1 MQKMFTRFVALGFA
15 AALTVSNVHA
25 QTITRIWPLNAAD
38 SAVSQFADTT
48 RIFLSTTAAP
58 NPAAGFTGWVSKPI
72 ACADPSKLDSA
83 QWMWNRLA
91 SGIGGAYY
99 GTAVNPII
107 SESPA
112 NGAAVFNSDM
122 YDTRG
127 VAGAFGSGR
136 APSPQEAELIS
147 PVINA
152 AGYTDIT
159 VQFNQYYRNFDS
171 ECFLS
176 YSTDGGTTWS
186 ARVAFNAEIAPNAAS
201 ANTSAAASTK
211 RVTLFGSVGSPNF
224 RVKFIWSGDFYYWIL
239 DDVKLVDYKVRD
251 LQINTNFVAIPPSL
265 YTPREQ
271 MENIYFLTDVSNAGT
286 RAQTNTKVE
295 VKVFDPSNVLKYSAV
310 TTAGQYP
317 TSFAAAT
324 TVENVIV
331 PGSFPSIGLPLG
343 RYTGYYRV
351 FGDSTDNIPANDT
364 FKFSFWVTDTAAA
377 RSVVIAGVGQSNY
390 AKENGSIS
398 TTRPANSGWVAN
410 EAHSW
415 RVGNYYRIKLGA
427 QSQGRGTVTS
437 MIARLNAKAAAG
449 TPLQA
454 SLYKWIDANADG
466 VVNASE
472 RTLVAL
478 GDTLVPA
485 NNINGNTWFRFPIR
499 DNNTGDAFTPEDN
512 TDYLAVIEWNAP
524 QSTAGCLADSCYLYA
539 GFSSGLYNYG
549 AMRFVTDSMQAPRYS
564 IILGKTL
571 TDDWRTAGFTNQSLV
586 PVVRLN
592 VLSFNINNKE
602 ILDGSYKVVVAPN
615 PVTGDHAMV
624 NIEMPKQQD
633 VAIRVYS
640 MDGRIIAE
648 QVQDNMS
655 QNQQVMIDISN
666 YTSGTYM
673 VQLLTADGVVTKR
686 FVVSK

>member
-83 QWMWNRLA
+83 QWLWRRDA
-91 SGIGGAYY
+91 SASGGAYW
-99 GTAVNPII
+99 GTLGPVV
-107 SESPA
+107 SESPT

-136 APSPQEAELIS
+136 APAPQEAELIS

-159 VQFNQYYRNFDS
+159 VQFNQFYRNFDS

-186 ARVAFNAEIAPNAAS
+186 PRVAFNAEIAPNASS

-224 RVKFIWSGDFYYWIL
+224 RVKFIWSGDFYFWIV

-271 MENIYFLTDVSNAGT
+271 MENIYFLADISNVGT
-286 RAQTNTKVE
+286 RAQANAKLE
-295 VKVFDPSNVLKYSAV
+295 VKVFDPAGALKYSAV
-310 TTAGQYP
+310 TTPGQYP
-317 TSFAAAT
+317 ASFAAAT
-324 TVENVIV
+324 TVENTIV
-331 PGSFPSIGLPLG
+331 PGSFPSTGLPLG

-377 RSVVIAGVGQSNY
+377 RSVVVTNVGRSNY
-390 AKENGSIS
+390 TKENAAIVM
-398 TTRPANSGWVAN
+398 TRNANSNWTAT
-410 EAHSW
+410 EPHSW
-415 RVGNYYRIKLGA
+415 RIGNYYRIKLGA
-427 QSQGRGTVTS
+427 QSQGRGTITSIVTL
-437 MIARLNAKAAAG
+437 LNAKAAAN

-454 SLYKWIDANADG
+454 SLYKWVDANADG

-485 NNINGNTWFRFPIR
+485 TSTGNTWFRFPIR
-499 DNNTGDAFTPEDN
+499 DNNTGGDFTPENN
-512 TDYLAVIEWNAP
+512 TDYIAVIEWNAP
-524 QSTAGCLADSCYLYA
+524 QSTVGCLADSCYLTA

-549 AMRFVTDSMQAPRYS
+549 AMRFVTDSMQAPRYT
-564 IILGKTL
+564 IIIGKTL
-571 TDDWRTAGFTNQSLV
+571 TSDWSTAGFTNQTLS

-673 VQLLTADGVVTKR
+673 VQLLTAEGVVTKR